1 MDPIFQDGIEAY
13 AKAHSSPEPEYLT
26 KVAEA
31 TQAFSPDWGMMVGQL
46 EGRLL
51 KMLVAMQRPQR
62 ILEIGTFTG
71 YSALSMA
78 EALPDGGG
86 IVTLEASEKHA
97 AIAREHIA
105 ASPYAKRI
113 LVRVGP
119 ALDTLRTLSGPFDL
133 VFIDADKSNYQNYL
147 EAVLPKLSDDGLI
160 AIDNVLWSARVLT
173 DANQEKDSVALRAF
187 NDRLDKDPRFECV
200 MLTVRDGVTLARP
213 RRRA

>member
-1 MDPIFQDGIEAY
+1 MDPLFQDGIEAY
-13 AKAHSSPEPEYLT
+13 AAAHSSAEPPHLA

-31 TQAFSPDWGMMVGQL
+31 THVFSPDWHMMVGHL
-46 EGRLL
+46 EGRFL
-51 KMLVAMQRPQR
+51 KMLVAMQRPRR

-86 IVTLEASEKHA
+86 IVTLEANEKHA
-97 AIAREHIA
+97 ALAREHIA
-105 ASPYAKRI
+105 ASPYANRI
-113 LVRVGP
+113 LVRIGP
-119 ALDTLRTLSGPFDL
+119 ALETLRTLSGPFDL

-173 DANQEKDSVALRAF
+173 DTDQEKDSVALRAF
-187 NDRLDKDPRFECV
+187 NNRLAKDPRLECV
-200 MLTVRDGVTLARP
+200 MLTVRDGVTLARL
-213 RRRA
+213 RRS